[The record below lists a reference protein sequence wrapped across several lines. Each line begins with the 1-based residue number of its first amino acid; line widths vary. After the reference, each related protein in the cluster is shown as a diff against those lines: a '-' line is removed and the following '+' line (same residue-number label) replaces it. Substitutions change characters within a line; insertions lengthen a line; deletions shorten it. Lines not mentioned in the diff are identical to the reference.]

1 MGRLTIALDD
11 AVHQAL
17 KEAAVRQGRSIGKII
32 EEGLLLRGIKPV
44 ASARELVARAR
55 LNSGQSDAGA
65 IAVAV
70 SETKAHRL
78 KMTSPP
84 SEERASR
91 SQS

>member
-78 KMTSPP
+78 KMRSSS
-84 SEERASR
+84 SEDRASR

>member
-78 KMTSPP
+78 KMTSRS
-84 SEERASR
+84 SEDRASR

>member
-78 KMTSPP
+78 KMKTP
-84 SEERASR
+84 SSEDRASR

>member
-78 KMTSPP
+78 KMKSPS
-84 SEERASR
+84 SEGRTSR

>member
-78 KMTSPP
+78 KMKTNS
-84 SEERASR
+84 SEDRASR

>member
-78 KMTSPP
+78 KMKSLS
-84 SEERASR
+84 SEGRTSR